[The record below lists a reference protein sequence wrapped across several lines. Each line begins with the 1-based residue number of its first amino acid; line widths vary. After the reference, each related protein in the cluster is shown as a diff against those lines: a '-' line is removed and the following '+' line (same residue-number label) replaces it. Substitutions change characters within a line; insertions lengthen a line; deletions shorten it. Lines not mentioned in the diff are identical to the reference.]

1 LFLYGKKIFSEN
13 SKKKILKEAD
23 KVVTNRFDVSMIP
36 TTELIDTA
44 RMPLC
49 TYTVRRGSVNGPI
62 VTYASVGEPVFHVKI
77 FFNFSVQ
84 NLSYPTMPWSYLY

>member
-1 LFLYGKKIFSEN
+1 
-13 SKKKILKEAD
+13 
-23 KVVTNRFDVSMIP
+23 MIP

-62 VTYASVGEPVFHVKI
+62 VTYASVGEPVFHVKFI
-77 FFNFSVQ
+77 FLFLAQ
-84 NLSYPTMPWSYLY
+84 NLSYPVIP

>member
-1 LFLYGKKIFSEN
+1 
-13 SKKKILKEAD
+13 
-23 KVVTNRFDVSMIP
+23 MIP

-62 VTYASVGEPVFHVKI
+62 VTYASVGEPVFHVWQCDSDM
-77 FFNFSVQ
+77 FSMLVH
-84 NLSYPTMPWSYLY
+84 NCFVDDGAGKDRKPLIDERKYFLCVKLCL